1 MDKDTKNT
9 ILSKLYN
16 YFQDNYA
23 DNELKMLEWLE
34 NYIMELETEIEINIT
49 LAEKEKPIIEKIRD

>member
-16 YFQDNYA
+16 YLQDNYA
-23 DNELKMLEWLE
+23 DDELKMLEWLE

-49 LAEKEKPIIEKIRD
+49 LAEQERPIIEKIRE

>member
-49 LAEKEKPIIEKIRD
+49 LAEKETPIIEKIRD

>member
-23 DNELKMLEWLE
+23 DDELKMLEWLE

-49 LAEKEKPIIEKIRD
+49 LAEQERPIIEKIRE